1 MTNTLKNTVFAALAA
16 SLALAAPMAANAGD
30 IGEKALKG
38 AVAGAV
44 LTEITG
50 GDAKDGLALGAAA
63 GALGGKIAEDRD
75 RHDRKDDRKKGGNKH
90 KR

>member
-1 MTNTLKNTVFAALAA
+1 
-16 SLALAAPMAANAGD
+16 MAANAGD

-75 RHDRKDDRKKGGNKH
+75 RQDRKDDRKKGGNKH